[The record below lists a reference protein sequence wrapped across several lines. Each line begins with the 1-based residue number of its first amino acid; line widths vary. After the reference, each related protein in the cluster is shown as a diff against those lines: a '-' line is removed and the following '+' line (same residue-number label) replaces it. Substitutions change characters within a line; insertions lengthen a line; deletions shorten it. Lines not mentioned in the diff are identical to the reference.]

1 MLLPKQVI
9 TDHGV
14 IHKLARLAHTQD
26 DLLRFT
32 NRHNYFR
39 IIFKV
44 FFILCQT
51 NHCQQYYWLLEVIS
65 WSRLFKTILLDS
77 KFLVPSYA
85 SHRFL
90 HSNVPKFQHVS
101 HWDMPKTGMKGKND
115 VHRSK
120 SQMHFENSLC
130 FWRRPP
136 ILPGY
141 INMCAPHF
149 FLTKTSQL

>member
-44 FFILCQT
+44 LFILCQT

-65 WSRLFKTILLDS
+65 
-77 KFLVPSYA
+77 
-85 SHRFL
+85 
-90 HSNVPKFQHVS
+90 
-101 HWDMPKTGMKGKND
+101 
-115 VHRSK
+115 
-120 SQMHFENSLC
+120 
-130 FWRRPP
+130 
-136 ILPGY
+136 
-141 INMCAPHF
+141 
-149 FLTKTSQL
+149 